1 METGRSSS
9 MDRGQEAAVRGAE
22 RTQNALLKAQ
32 EHLFVALRRPQPAR
46 ERRWAEMVGAELAAA
61 LAALREHRLEVEG
74 PSGLYAEL
82 QRDAPWTQARLRQ
95 VGAQLRRIEAEIVD
109 LQLETARVEAGDFQ
123 SITSVRSDAE
133 RMLLSLRDLLS
144 KEADLIWE
152 RFNEPAALD

>member
-9 MDRGQEAAVRGAE
+9 MDRGQEEAVRGAE
-22 RTQNALLKAQ
+22 RTQNALLTAQ
-32 EHLFVALRRPQPAR
+32 DHLFIALRRPQPSR
-46 ERRWAEMVGAELAAA
+46 ERRWAEMVGSGLAAA
-61 LAALREHRLEVEG
+61 RAALREHRLEVDG

-82 QRDAPWTQARLRQ
+82 RRDSPWTQARLRQ
-95 VGAQLRRIEAEIVD
+95 VGAQIRRIEAEIVD
-109 LQLETARVEAGDFQ
+109 LQLEAARVQAGDFEG
-123 SITSVRSDAE
+123 IAAARADAE